1 MRKLCNNSL
10 SFKFQLFTASCR
22 SSRRFRRVLDTS
34 TAYVRGEENL
44 SGWRPLGDSLLFDHQ
59 WELEKIR
66 RLEEVEKVRHALLL
80 REGLLPT
87 QPMSPDYMK
96 SINGEISH
104 LSSKEQKV

>member
-1 MRKLCNNSL
+1 M
-10 SFKFQLFTASCR
+10 
-22 SSRRFRRVLDTS
+22 DTS

-80 REGLLPT
+80 REALLPA
-87 QPMSPDYMK
+87 QPMSPDYIK
-96 SINGEISH
+96 GINGEISH
-104 LSSKEQKV
+104 LSSKEQKVKKTQTSVK